1 MLIGDVRRVL
11 DRSPEDAG
19 ALGHR
24 GYALRKLGRFQPAV
38 ADYTAAL
45 AQQPGSIRLRNNR
58 GYCLARLGCY
68 ADAVADYDAV
78 LDLDASNTHALHNR
92 YASVPPAQLLPMAM
106 LRDDFLK
113 QWAGNG
119 MACT

>member
-1 MLIGDVRRVL
+1 MHRVL
-11 DRSPEDAG
+11 DKSPEDAG

-58 GYCLARLGCY
+58 GYCLARLGRY

-92 YASVPPAQLLPMAM
+92 SLPIAIAVFPAQLERRGLLMHERRTWGSA
-106 LRDDFLK
+106 
-113 QWAGNG
+113 
-119 MACT
+119 

>member
-1 MLIGDVRRVL
+1 MRMGNVHRVL

-45 AQQPGSIRLRNNR
+45 AQQPGSTRLRNNR
-58 GYCLARLGCY
+58 GYCLARLGRY

-92 YASVPPAQLLPMAM
+92 CTPMLPSHILPVPILHQEVLE
-106 LRDDFLK
+106 
-113 QWAGNG
+113 
-119 MACT
+119 